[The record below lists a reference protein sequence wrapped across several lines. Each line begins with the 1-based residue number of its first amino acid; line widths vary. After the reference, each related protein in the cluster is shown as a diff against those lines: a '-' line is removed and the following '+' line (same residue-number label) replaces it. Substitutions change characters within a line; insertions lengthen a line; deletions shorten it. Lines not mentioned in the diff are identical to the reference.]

1 MTVDVVGEPWQLDEP
16 PSGLLRRVESL
27 HVAPLLRSD
36 FDAAALER
44 LGSGRRLLLDAQ
56 GLVRVP
62 KTGPLTL
69 DADFDPDVLRH
80 VSILKV
86 SEEEADVLAGGDRD
100 ALADLG
106 VPEIVLTLGRR
117 GSVVIVNGRAEE
129 IPARPVDDAV
139 DPTGAGDAFAS
150 AYLSARAGGHAPASA
165 ARRATALVAA
175 LLLGHEPMIAAV
187 RHDRR
192 RRAHRPRGR
201 ASLDRRDRSCRR
213 STRPTSS
220 CRASSRPRAPARRSS
235 RSSTGGRR
243 SRSRATTARRGA
255 RPAAGCPTGFAVAI
269 AEDDPDRMLYAGR
282 NRLYVSVNGGVFWRA
297 LTLELPDVLAVA
309 WID

>member
-1 MTVDVVGEPWQLDEP
+1 VASLAVIGHLSRDVVAGAAPRIGGGPWYAGRALRLLGDDAVLFAKCGDSDRAQWQRSLAAIGLPASLSTGGETTAFSFSYDAAGTRTMNVDVVGEPWGLDEP
-16 PSGLLRRVESL
+16 PAGLLRRVESV

-86 SEEEADVLAGGDRD
+86 SEREADVLTGGNRD

-106 VPEIVLTLGRR
+106 VPEVVLTLGIR
-117 GSVVIVNGRAEE
+117 GSVVIVHGRAEE

-139 DPTGAGDAFAS
+139 DPTGSGDAFSA
-150 AYLSARAGGHAPASA
+150 AYLSARTGGHAPASA

-175 LLLGHEPMIAAV
+175 LLLGRE
-187 RHDRR
+187 R
-192 RRAHRPRGR
+192 
-201 ASLDRRDRSCRR
+201 
-213 STRPTSS
+213 
-220 CRASSRPRAPARRSS
+220 
-235 RSSTGGRR
+235 
-243 SRSRATTARRGA
+243 
-255 RPAAGCPTGFAVAI
+255 
-269 AEDDPDRMLYAGR
+269 
-282 NRLYVSVNGGVFWRA
+282 
-297 LTLELPDVLAVA
+297 
-309 WID
+309 

>member
-1 MTVDVVGEPWQLDEP
+1 VRPLGVIGHLSRDVVAGAAPRIGGGPWYAGRALRLLGDDAVLFAKCGDPDRAQWQRSLAAIGLPASLSTGGETTAFSFSYEADGTRAMNVDAVGEPWRLDEP
-16 PSGLLRRVESL
+16 PAGLLRRVESL

-62 KTGPLTL
+62 TTGPLTL
-69 DADFDPDVLRH
+69 DADFDPDLLRH

-86 SEEEADVLAGGDRD
+86 SEREADVLAGGDRD

-106 VPEIVLTLGRR
+106 VPEVVLTLGIR
-117 GSVVIVNGRAEE
+117 GSVVIVNGRPEE

-150 AYLSARAGGHAPASA
+150 AYLSARTSGHAPSSA

-175 LLLGHEPMIAAV
+175 LLLG
-187 RHDRR
+187 
-192 RRAHRPRGR
+192 
-201 ASLDRRDRSCRR
+201 RDR
-213 STRPTSS
+213 
-220 CRASSRPRAPARRSS
+220 
-235 RSSTGGRR
+235 
-243 SRSRATTARRGA
+243 
-255 RPAAGCPTGFAVAI
+255 
-269 AEDDPDRMLYAGR
+269 
-282 NRLYVSVNGGVFWRA
+282 
-297 LTLELPDVLAVA
+297 
-309 WID
+309 